1 MARRIHKRLFRI
13 ADELVALRQE
23 ERQVSAELDY
33 HRSINDDAQRD
44 AVVSGANMDRL
55 EASSTAKD
63 VERFV
68 KRLHQISVRRERL
81 EAKRASLL
89 RRL

>member
-1 MARRIHKRLFRI
+1 MARIHKRLFKI
-13 ADELVALRQE
+13 ADELVALRE
-23 ERQVSAELDY
+23 EETQVSAELDY

-68 KRLHQISVRRERL
+68 KRLEQIASRRRKL
-81 EAKRASLL
+81 EDKRASLL

>member
-1 MARRIHKRLFRI
+1 MARIHKRLFKI
-13 ADELVALRQE
+13 ADELVELRQE
-23 ERQVSAELDY
+23 EAQVSAELEY
-33 HRSINDDAQRD
+33 HRAINDDAQRD
-44 AVVSGANMDRL
+44 AVVSGANMDKL
-55 EASSTAKD
+55 EASATAKD

-68 KRLHQISVRRERL
+68 KRLGQIEARRRKL